1 MSVSTSDAGE
11 GQDAPDQRSRMFE
24 WGAASD
30 VGQVRTKNQDS
41 HLARDGLFVVAD
53 GMGGHSGGEV
63 ASALAIAVLAQTP
76 PRGGIADLVARV
88 RMANDAIIAEAGREP
103 SLAGMG
109 TTLCAV
115 ALLTGDGT
123 DLGLVNV
130 GDSRIYLFAD
140 DALVQIS
147 EDHSLVETLVRE
159 GRLEPDAARTHPQR
173 NVVTRALGID
183 DDVLIDY
190 WVVPARQGTRLL
202 LCSDGLVGEVSDEE
216 IAEVLG
222 AGDPADT
229 TAARLVSLA
238 NEGGGHD
245 NITVIVIDIVGG
257 ATEPTALPGA
267 PRVARGDVRRS
278 PDRAEATPPVDPAGA
293 ARPAEAIDRA
303 DDARAPVTSEP
314 RRGTISSHDVSLPA
328 PRPAW
333 IAATLV
339 VVAIVVMAFV
349 GRYARDN
356 YFVTFAT
363 AGDSGSVAVAGPS
376 DDRQVVIFQGRPGG
390 VLWFDPTLEETTAVL
405 GKDLTPALV
414 LELEAEPEF
423 ASIREARRYVD
434 ELLTR
439 LDESTVAE

>member
-1 MSVSTSDAGE
+1 MSGPTPDAGE
-11 GQDAPDQRSRMFE
+11 GPEAPDQRSRLFE

-63 ASALAIAVLAQTP
+63 ASALAVEVLAQTP
-76 PRGGIADLVARV
+76 PRAGIADLVARV

-103 SLAGMG
+103 SLVGMG

-115 ALLTGDGT
+115 ALLTGEGT

-159 GRLEPDAARTHPQR
+159 GRLEPNAARTHPQR

-202 LCSDGLVGEVSDEE
+202 LCSDGLVGEASDEE

-238 NEGGGHD
+238 NAGGGHD

-257 ATEPTALPGA
+257 ATEPTELPTA
-267 PRVARGDVRRS
+267 PRVARGDVRPA
-278 PDRAEATPPVDPAGA
+278 PDRPGATPLAGPAATGRAVD
-293 ARPAEAIDRA
+293 AIELA
-303 DDARAPVTSEP
+303 DDATAPVGADR
-314 RRGTISSHDVSLPA
+314 RRGTIRSHDVSLPV

-333 IAATLV
+333 IAAAV
-339 VVAIVVMAFV
+339 VVIGVVVMAFV

-363 AGDSGSVAVAGPS
+363 TGDPGSVAVEGPS
-376 DDRQVVIFQGRPGG
+376 DARQVVIFQGRPGG
-390 VLWFDPTLEETTAVL
+390 VLWFDPTVEETTAVL